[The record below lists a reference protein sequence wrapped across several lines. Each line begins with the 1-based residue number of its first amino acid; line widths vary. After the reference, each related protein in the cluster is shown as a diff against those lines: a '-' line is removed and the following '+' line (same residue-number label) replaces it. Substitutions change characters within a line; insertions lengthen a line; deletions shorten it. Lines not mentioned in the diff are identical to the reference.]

1 MRWNPTNDK
10 VAETELLI
18 ELYYDKIY
26 KYCFN
31 MLRNTHDAEDAVQ
44 EVFIKAIKN
53 GNLTNIENQN
63 AWLYKVAYYH
73 CMNKIKKQKLLAFIP
88 FIENK
93 SSSISY
99 EHTFDE
105 ELQHVLTRLK
115 PEERSL
121 ITLRIVEDYSFEE
134 IAQIFNKP
142 ASTIRKRYE
151 RLKEKIKKL
160 L

>member
-1 MRWNPTNDK
+1 MRYNPTREK
-10 VAETELLI
+10 AAETELLL
-18 ELYYDKIY
+18 EVYYDKIY

-31 MLRNTHDAEDAVQ
+31 ILRNTHDAEDAVQ
-44 EVFIKAIKN
+44 EIFLKAIRH

-73 CMNKIKKQKLLAFIP
+73 CLNKIKKQKLLAFIP
-88 FIENK
+88 FTENK
-93 SSSISY
+93 SALLGY
-99 EHTFDE
+99 EHSFDE

-115 PEERSL
+115 PEERAL
-121 ITLRIVEDYSFEE
+121 ITLRIVEEYSFEE
-134 IAQIFNKP
+134 IAVIFNKP